1 VPTRDIHM
9 KQVGL
14 EAHWLEV
21 LRLYIRPLQELVF
34 TGYFHDVCACL
45 SGNSILRHKHS
56 LNPVPSLT
64 GHRNFMRICVQKFLG
79 EAGTAHLLVNFL
91 LNSDEILY
99 RRSALSAGQ
108 VRFIFVCKGCHLQH
122 YI

>member
-21 LRLYIRPLQELVF
+21 LRLYIRPLQEHVF

-45 SGNSILRHKHS
+45 LGNSVLPHKHS

-64 GHRNFMRICVQKFLG
+64 GDCIFMRTCVQ
-79 EAGTAHLLVNFL
+79 
-91 LNSDEILY
+91 NS
-99 RRSALSAGQ
+99 
-108 VRFIFVCKGCHLQH
+108 
-122 YI
+122 